1 MGQSSKK
8 KLYRL
13 PAFFL
18 AVVLLFTS
26 IPFTSVNAAGTQE
39 MTAGEIPED
48 NPGEDDTAGKTEV
61 AGEKTEAETEQGN
74 GEGNGEENVSQSQ
87 AQVTKEQVVSQN
99 ETPVDSEEP
108 ISEEVEESLP
118 DAETA
123 SETEEQLESAG
134 DGETITTCQLKVENG
149 EVIDSSSTAKS
160 TVTTEVGTTYTYE
173 SGTTIWVET
182 EGEGFFEG
190 WYNDKNECVAQT
202 QYYSFAITENTELTA
217 KWNNNVIKV
226 SEKLNDVTY
235 SFYCEDGSWSLNE
248 ENILKSEYGNTVLD
262 LRITLPAEGCMLKFD
277 YCTSSEEGD
286 YLYFAPN
293 DRDRLIISSGKTDY
307 KTYAVRLDSEDAQAC
322 EVSFCYS
329 KDESISKYDDCA

>member
-1 MGQSSKK
+1 MGQRNKK

-18 AVVLLFTS
+18 AVVLLLTS

-39 MTAGEIPED
+39 MTVGEIPD
-48 NPGEDDTAGKTEV
+48 NNSGVDDTAGKTET
-61 AGEKTEAETEQGN
+61 AGEKTEPETEQ
-74 GEGNGEENVSQSQ
+74 GNGEENVSQSQ

-202 QYYSFAITENTELTA
+202 QYYSFAITLQ
-217 KWNNNVIKV
+217 
-226 SEKLNDVTY
+226 
-235 SFYCEDGSWSLNE
+235 
-248 ENILKSEYGNTVLD
+248 
-262 LRITLPAEGCMLKFD
+262 
-277 YCTSSEEGD
+277 
-286 YLYFAPN
+286 
-293 DRDRLIISSGKTDY
+293 KT
-307 KTYAVRLDSEDAQAC
+307 QN
-322 EVSFCYS
+322 
-329 KDESISKYDDCA
+329 